1 MRLLRRTLSL
11 LCLLLVILLLV
22 VGWRTA
28 QYLPAVP
35 AQPIV
40 LATAPPIDVERA
52 ARHLGEAIA
61 WRTVSVA
68 EGAVHDQSQ
77 WLGLHDWMQQRYPR
91 VHAQLKR
98 EVIAELSL
106 LYSWTGSSPELPPIV
121 LMAHQDVVPINMAT
135 HREWAHPPFA
145 GTVAD
150 GKVWGRGALDN
161 KASMVALLEAV
172 ETLLAAGHRPQ
183 RTVLLL
189 FGHDEE
195 IGGSG
200 VQAAVALLKER
211 GQIPELVLD
220 EGFMVIEQFPLT
232 GKPAG
237 IIGVAEKG
245 YLTLRL
251 RAPAAGGHSSM
262 PPRDS
267 GAVRLARAIVALDE
281 QQLPGSVNDPPV
293 SDLLRAV
300 AADMPWLQ
308 RAALANQWLTA
319 ALVQRQLS
327 ATPAGNA
334 LLRTTTA
341 PTMLEGSVKDNVL
354 PQAATALVNFRIH
367 PRDSRASV
375 EAHVRRVVTP
385 FAIEVEPA
393 AQVLSAEASPIAP
406 TNSDG
411 YRTLE
416 ALARWAG
423 DGAPVGAGLV
433 LGATDARHFAG
444 LTAAAYRFMPIVA
457 SPAEIAGFHGSNEH
471 ISVANLGRLVEGYAR
486 LISTLSPDCT
496 TCPALTP

>member
-1 MRLLRRTLSL
+1 MRLLRRSLYVLLSL
-11 LCLLLVILLLV
+11 LLAILAV
-22 VGWRTA
+22 VVWRTA
-28 QYLPAVP
+28 SYLPPP
-35 AQPIV
+35 ASAGV
-40 LATAPPIDVERA
+40 ELASAPPIDVERA
-52 ARHLGEAIA
+52 ARHLGEAVA

-68 EGAVHDQSQ
+68 EGAQHDTSQ
-77 WLGLHDWMQQRYPR
+77 WLGLHDWLQRTYPR
-91 VHAQLKR
+91 VHTQRQR

-106 LYSWTGSSPELPPIV
+106 LYSWAGSSTELAPIV

-135 HREWAHPPFA
+135 HRDWQHPPFA
-145 GTVAD
+145 GVVAD
-150 GKVWGRGALDN
+150 GKVWGRGTLDN
-161 KASMVALLEAV
+161 KGSMVALMEAV
-172 ETLLAAGHRPQ
+172 EALLESGHRPQ

-195 IGGSG
+195 IGGAG

-211 GQIPELVLD
+211 GQVPELVLD

-251 RAPAAGGHSSM
+251 SAPAPGGHSSM

-281 QQLPGSVNDPPV
+281 QQMPGSLTDPPV

-308 RAALANQWLTA
+308 RAVLANQWLTR
-319 ALVQRQLS
+319 ALVDRQIS

-354 PQAATALVNFRIH
+354 PQMAAALVNFRIH
-367 PRDSRASV
+367 PRDTAASV
-375 EAHVRRVVTP
+375 TAHVQRVVAA
-385 FAIEVEPA
+385 FDIQVEPA
-393 AQVLSAEASPIAP
+393 SQMLAAEASPIAP
-406 TNSDG
+406 TDSDG

-423 DGAPVGAGLV
+423 DGAPVGPGLV

-457 SPAEIAGFHGSNEH
+457 TPAEIAGFHGSNEH
-471 ISVANLGRLVEGYAR
+471 ISVRNLGRMIEGYAR

-496 TCPALTP
+496 TCTPAR